1 MLSKKKKKIWFKVNM
16 QGELAETKQHM
27 EVVLVTDSFME
38 LSSSQDWP
46 QTRTV
51 SHLQHWCQPWHVT
64 SSLDHVAKARVSL
77 LVSHY
82 ASISQLLDGRIKK
95 CCLKCLLSKTKLGT
109 VSIPCFCPFDSDP
122 WFQFNIVSGPFY
134 S

>member
-1 MLSKKKKKIWFKVNM
+1 MLSKKKKIWFKVNM
-16 QGELAETKQHM
+16 QCELAETKQHM
-27 EVVLVTDSFME
+27 EVVLVTDIFME

-46 QTRTV
+46 WT
-51 SHLQHWCQPWHVT
+51 SHTFYHPQHWCEPWHVT

-77 LVSHY
+77 LMSHY
-82 ASISQLLDGRIKK
+82 ISISQLLDGCIKK
-95 CCLKCLLSKTKLGT
+95 RYLKFLLSTLKPGT
-109 VSIPCFCPFDSDP
+109 GSIPCFCTFDSDS